1 MLLDFHSAQPAPAPA
16 IIAPAPKSSPRDQ
29 FPRRRCAPS
38 PRGRGLSCTEAAPQ
52 TRQYWLTLERPTVDP
67 EHGPMLESLV
77 IDAEI
82 HAGYLPQDGGGEVAR
97 LTALVAATMPGWTI
111 TGLSLAD
118 APEEEF

>member
-1 MLLDFHSAQPAPAPA
+1 MLLHSAQPAPA
-16 IIAPAPKSSPRDQ
+16 IIAPAPSHQ
-29 FPRRRCAPS
+29 GNEFPKCR
-38 PRGRGLSCTEAAPQ
+38 AAGGGGPVVYTCPKTQ
-52 TRQYWLTLERPTVDP
+52 LRQYWIDLSRQVIDP

>member
-1 MLLDFHSAQPAPAPA
+1 MLLHVSQPPA

-67 EHGPMLESLV
+67 EHGPMLESLT

-82 HAGYLPQDGGGEVAR
+82 TAGYIPGQGGEIAR
-97 LTALVAATMPGWTI
+97 LTALVAAEMPGWEI
-111 TGLSLAD
+111 AGLSLAD
-118 APEEEF
+118 APDVEF

>member
-1 MLLDFHSAQPAPAPA
+1 MLLDFYTSQPPA
-16 IIAPAPKSSPRDQ
+16 IIAPAPESSPRDE
-29 FPRRRCAPS
+29 FP
-38 PRGRGLSCTEAAPQ
+38 SCRNWGAGQPKPAGCAAPQ
-52 TRQYWLTLERPTVDP
+52 LRQYWIDLSRQVIDP

-82 HAGYLPQDGGGEVAR
+82 HAGYIPGEGGEIAR
-97 LTALVAATMPGWTI
+97 LTALVAAEYPTWEI